1 MTSRDGRSGNTLSGI
16 GPGRDTLD
24 EDNRVP
30 PTIADDGGPAAVPR
44 VREPT
49 SPSRRYVV
57 SDVIAKGGMGEVLA
71 ARDEQIG
78 RPVAVKRLRS
88 RAPSEDQVA
97 RFLREVRIQGRL
109 EHPAVVPVHELWYDD
124 DGQPCFAMKRL
135 AGTTLARVF
144 ERLAAGEPA
153 AVAAFSRQRL
163 LRAFADVC
171 LAIELAHT
179 RGVVHRDLKPA
190 NIMLGDFGEVYVLDW
205 GIARV
210 LPDARGDSFTD
221 IDAPANGDGEPP
233 PSATTVI
240 GALLGTPGYIAPE
253 QIGADPT
260 LDGRA
265 DVYSLGCIL
274 FELLALQPL
283 HARDGNEL
291 ASTLGGVDAR
301 PSARAPLLAIPP
313 ELDAICVRATELERT
328 ARFATARELGD
339 AAQRYLDG
347 DRDLALRK
355 LLARAEL
362 DVARARMTATDPAR
376 HADALRAASRAL
388 ALDPTTPEPAELVAR
403 LMLEPPAETPPEV
416 ERELYAADLEAF
428 RASGRFGVIV
438 AIAYL
443 AFLPLLYVIGFR
455 EPWPIISGGIVSL
468 AVVAVCTFLT
478 PRSPFIAGYFS
489 IGGNLFMFGL
499 FAYLVTPVALG
510 PGPAVV
516 LVMVMAQHR
525 IFTRPIWLALLG
537 VGATLSPWLLGALG
551 VLHSQVHTAGR
562 AIVLDTMAPD
572 LANGPT
578 IAGLTAYALALVG
591 IAALLARLQDDE
603 RRWVRRAMQLHAWQL
618 RQLVPS
624 AR

>member
-1 MTSRDGRSGNTLSGI
+1 MVEDRD
-16 GPGRDTLD
+16 DT
-24 EDNRVP
+24 
-30 PTIADDGGPAAVPR
+30 
-44 VREPT
+44 VRQ
-49 SPSRRYVV
+49 
-57 SDVIAKGGMGEVLA
+57 SDVGDAPTHAAPTVPQAPHALAHAPARLGPYELGDVLGRGGMGEVVLARDNNIGRDVAIKRMLA
-71 ARDEQIG
+71 AEPSADEHG
-78 RPVAVKRLRS
+78 RFMR
-88 RAPSEDQVA
+88 EA
-97 RFLREVRIQGRL
+97 RVQGRL
-109 EHPAVVPVHELWYDD
+109 EHPAVVPVYDLGVD
-124 DGQPCFAMKRL
+124 RDGRPFFVMKRL
-135 AGTTLARVF
+135 AGKPMN
-144 ERLAAGEPA
+144 G
-153 AVAAFSRQRL
+153 L
-163 LRAFADVC
+163 LRAPEPADRATRRRLLHALVDVC
-171 LAIELAHT
+171 LAVEFAHS
-179 RGVVHRDLKPA
+179 RDIVHRDLKPA

-210 LPDARGDSFTD
+210 VPETRDSFAD
-221 IDAPANGDGEPP
+221 IDASTSEGGGDAEPA
-233 PSATTVI
+233 ATTVI

-260 LDGRA
+260 IDGRA

-283 HARDGNEL
+283 HVRDGNEL

-301 PSARAPLLAIPP
+301 PSARAPLLPIPP

-339 AAQRYLDG
+339 ALQRYLDG

-362 DVARARMTATDPAR
+362 DVARARMSSTEPGR
-376 HADALRAASRAL
+376 HGDALRAASRAL

-403 LMLEPPAETPPEV
+403 LMLEPPTETPKEV
-416 ERELYAADLEAF
+416 ERELHAADLEAF
-428 RASGRFGVIV
+428 RTSGRFGVIV

-455 EPWPIISGGIVSL
+455 EPWPIISGGLVSL
-468 AVVAVCTFLT
+468 AMVAVCTYVT
-478 PRSPFIAGYFS
+478 PRSPFVAGYFV

-499 FAYLVTPVALG
+499 FAYLVTPIVLG

-525 IFTRPIWLALLG
+525 IFTRPIWLALFGLS
-537 VGATLSPWLLGALG
+537 ATMLPWLLGGLG
-551 VLHSQVHTAGR
+551 IIHSPVHTEGR
-562 AIVLDTMAPD
+562 AIVLDTMAPE
-572 LANGPT
+572 LANGAT
-578 IAGLTAYALALVG
+578 IAGLLVYAFALVG
-591 IAALLARLQDDE
+591 IAALLARMQDDE
-603 RRWVRRAMQLHAWQL
+603 RRVVRRAMQLHAWQL